1 MELWRGKIGLQIL
14 FLSDVAS
21 THVCSVLVAKVV
33 A

>member
-1 MELWRGKIGLQIL
+1 MGLQIL

-33 A
+33 AWIFFLV